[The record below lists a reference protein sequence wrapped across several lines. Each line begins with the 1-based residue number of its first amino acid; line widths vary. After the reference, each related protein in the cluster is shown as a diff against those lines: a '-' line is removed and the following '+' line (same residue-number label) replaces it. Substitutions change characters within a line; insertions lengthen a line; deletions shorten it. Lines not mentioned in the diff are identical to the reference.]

1 MIRLFLILSFLFA
14 RNGTTHTTATNSIDK
29 ELKSKCSK
37 LRNPV
42 LSDNVSKKLSH
53 QHNNPG
59 NLRCN
64 RTGDFII
71 YKTLEEGYAAL
82 LYDLDLK
89 ISGRSAYTDS
99 TTTIHDFIAIYAP
112 AFENDVNAFLRLFC
126 NETGLLASDLLGTQ
140 KIEVVARG
148 IIKVENVDLYHKLY
162 SAKQHKQSN

>member
-1 MIRLFLILSFLFA
+1 MVRLFLILCFLSA

-29 ELKSKCSK
+29 ELKSKCNK
-37 LRNPV
+37 LRNPDF
-42 LSDNVSKKLSH
+42 SNNVNKKSSH

-112 AFENDVNAFLRLFC
+112 AFENDVNAFLSLFC
-126 NETGLLASDLLGTQ
+126 TETGLLSSDLLGTQ
-140 KIEVVARG
+140 NIEVVARG
-148 IIKVENVDLYHKLY
+148 IIKVENVNLYHKLY
-162 SAKQHKQSN
+162 PSKQTKCAN